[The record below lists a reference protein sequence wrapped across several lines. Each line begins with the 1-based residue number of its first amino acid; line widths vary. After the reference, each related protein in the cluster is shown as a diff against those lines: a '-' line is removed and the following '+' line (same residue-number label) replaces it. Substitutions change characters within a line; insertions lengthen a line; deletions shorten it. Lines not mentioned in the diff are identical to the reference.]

1 MFIAPKISDTVI
13 RSGLRFIPGG
23 DWLHSHGLDQE
34 HSSALRSSLEPPL
47 RHKKKKQLDPKTYLT
62 NANVIKKL

>member
-1 MFIAPKISDTVI
+1 MFIAPKISDMVI

-47 RHKKKKQLDPKTYLT
+47 RHKKTK
-62 NANVIKKL
+62 NN